1 MCAKVAKKAVAR
13 SGSKKVGHEK
23 PRANP
28 CDVTAASLPSQTDE
42 MVESSIFDWALKQI
56 VTGKHQELP
65 ETWTLDMSAE
75 SHEGKLQ
82 KALLHPVFWDGGT
95 QYFER
100 IECELAREAIAWAAA
115 TSSLHVLF
123 VFRRL
128 LDVMV
133 DVMDRA
139 EAGDDPREIKAAER
153 FANELAGMLRTLAK
167 YEAREWR
174 PTKMDKTTAAWM
186 GKSEAAG
193 EPERVTDRL
202 WLNPIFQQHRKA
214 MKGGRR
220 ISSTNARFAEFVVEN
235 IIGHKQANALING
248 RELVLYGVEWRKPR
262 NQQEFDN
269 VRGALLRASFEHL
282 DVLATYFEEDNQGG
296 CALIVRGLKSLKDYR
311 HYWRKKQLDE
321 AFRAYFVLTK
331 ARKKVAGKKTVK
343 SRKSKAVRA
352 G

>member
-1 MCAKVAKKAVAR
+1 MSAKVTKKAVVR
-13 SGSKKVGHEK
+13 KGSKKKGHEK
-23 PRANP
+23 PRAKP
-28 CDVTAASLPSQTDE
+28 CDVTAANLPPEADE
-42 MVESSIFDWALKQI
+42 ISEASMFEWALKQF
-56 VTGKHQELP
+56 VTGKHQDLP
-65 ETWTLDMSAE
+65 ETWTVDMSAE
-75 SHEGKLQ
+75 SHEEKLQ
-82 KALLHPVFWDGGT
+82 RALLDAVFWDGGA

-100 IECELAREAIAWAAA
+100 IESKAAREAIAWAA
-115 TSSLHVLF
+115 TTRWPRVLF

-139 EAGDDPREIKAAER
+139 AAGDDPRELKAAER
-153 FANELAGMLRTLAK
+153 FANEMAGMLRTLAK
-167 YEAREWR
+167 YESGEWR
-174 PTKMDKTTAAWM
+174 PTKLDKTTAAWM

-202 WLNPIFQQHRKA
+202 WLNPIFQQARKG

-269 VRGALLRASFEHL
+269 VRGALLQASFEHL
-282 DVLATYFEEDNQGG
+282 DVLVTYFEEDDQAG
-296 CALIVRGLKSLKDYR
+296 AASKVRGLKSLKDYR
-311 HYWRKKQLDE
+311 RYWREQQLDE
-321 AFRAYFVLTK
+321 AFRAYFGLTK
-331 ARKKVAGKKTVK
+331 ARKK
-343 SRKSKAVRA
+343 
-352 G
+352 